1 MWSAEKLQSG
11 SDVWLHIRGSIHEA
25 QSTERQN
32 TRVQSAVVLSEEVCL
47 VASQRT
53 SSSFLNHQG
62 NKDKDDVCWEIPVIS
77 NRGMN
82 TGERMTPLLNFSIHV
97 NEFGSLSP
105 LRNPHQDD
113 AGLPQHG
120 AVRRTDPAAGDDG
133 PEHRTR
139 DRPPERPHLS
149 ACALQEEWDHDRS
162 RWEEKTI

>member
-11 SDVWLHIRGSIHEA
+11 SDVSNIRGSIHEA

-47 VASQRT
+47 VASQDEQQ
-53 SSSFLNHQG
+53 FLNHLG

-82 TGERMTPLLNFSIHV
+82 TGERMTPLWNISIHV
-97 NEFGSLSP
+97 IEAGSLSP

-149 ACALQEEWDHDRS
+149 ACALQEERDHDRS
-162 RWEEKTI
+162 RWEETTL